1 MKGKNTQLLFC
12 TSGILLRR
20 LLSDR
25 NLSGITHVF
34 VDEIH
39 ERGMN
44 EGAFLINSVLWLVSL
59 VKQSSLILNI
69 CMLPFWHLCIPDF
82 LLIVLK
88 DLLPRRRDLRLI
100 LMSATLNAEL
110 FSTYFGEAPKIHI
123 PVS

>member
-1 MKGKNTQLLFC
+1 MKGKKTHLLFC

-44 EGAFLINSVLWLVSL
+44 EGVFPENFSSVDGFTNATCH
-59 VKQSSLILNI
+59 SSNFIV
-69 CMLPFWHLCIPDF
+69 
-82 LLIVLK
+82 LLIFQT
-88 DLLPRRRDLRLI
+88 
-100 LMSATLNAEL
+100 S
-110 FSTYFGEAPKIHI
+110 Y
-123 PVS
+123 